1 MALVDSEAAFEAH
14 CDKIDGS
21 GALKR
26 LFSAKGLKTMSQ
38 LAFVCGTPQSP
49 PSETEFA
56 TFCTELNNGIALS
69 MSQFAEVRRLHFES
83 STMVVAHLKT
93 QVSMDGCPDAVRK
106 LPVAE
111 KQARLIAKQARLR
124 GVKITGELQPSYM
137 LIDLV
142 ASMVESKSVIW
153 ICPSRCSKQEMEI
166 HHTMKEKPST
176 VSVEQHLLRVT
187 TPDHVLRVD
196 ISTELPWQWAMMRR
210 GISFDQAGLIEWET
224 HQSWTQQL
232 LGLVSKDAPDGYSRV
247 RLDQL
252 VKADREMFTL
262 MSEELQTS
270 GKRLTDTPAPMND
283 AMVRLSTDPRVTMF
297 LFPLPRSSKSAASD
311 VSSYVKP
318 TGDAEVVKRPKPKIK
333 KPSAKAKNL
342 CPEELG
348 QHHETDSDNNRIC
361 WAFNMKNGCSLEV
374 KDGKCRK
381 GVHKCCKCLRGNHSL
396 VACRAK
402 A

>member
-1 MALVDSEAAFEAH
+1 MDSTSIHITFQHLPVGDGDTCVAGLFLIRSISYRAMALVDSEAAFEAH

-166 HHTMKEKPST
+166 HHTMKSLLQYPLSNISSES
-176 VSVEQHLLRVT
+176 LLR
-187 TPDHVLRVD
+187 
-196 ISTELPWQWAMMRR
+196 
-210 GISFDQAGLIEWET
+210 
-224 HQSWTQQL
+224 
-232 LGLVSKDAPDGYSRV
+232 
-247 RLDQL
+247 
-252 VKADREMFTL
+252 
-262 MSEELQTS
+262 
-270 GKRLTDTPAPMND
+270 
-283 AMVRLSTDPRVTMF
+283 TMF
-297 LFPLPRSSKSAASD
+297 
-311 VSSYVKP
+311 
-318 TGDAEVVKRPKPKIK
+318 
-333 KPSAKAKNL
+333 
-342 CPEELG
+342 
-348 QHHETDSDNNRIC
+348 
-361 WAFNMKNGCSLEV
+361 
-374 KDGKCRK
+374 
-381 GVHKCCKCLRGNHSL
+381 
-396 VACRAK
+396 
-402 A
+402 